1 MLVCLMEEP
10 FPMGYT
16 CGEKTQLQA
25 INYCVLGT
33 VHTAPRCYYRIF
45 EGISAGNGCFFH
57 DVFAALLLEML
68 GLWFRGFSVP

>member
-1 MLVCLMEEP
+1 MPHGRAFPNGLHLWGENLAASYQLLCAGHCAYCSKMLFL
-10 FPMGYT
+10 
-16 CGEKTQLQA
+16 
-25 INYCVLGT
+25 N
-33 VHTAPRCYYRIF
+33 RIF